1 MTQSIFDFPGHTSAN
16 TRPHQ
21 PCWGDREMRMAVS
34 HNKTVTDDD
43 DVGGTCC
50 MWVHVGV
57 ACVQTHSS
65 FRLKPSAMTDKHG
78 LCLQQA
84 NTEGKTQRD
93 SVARFKLLEGR
104 YVRVVYV
111 CNEEGPPH
119 LCFAYCK

>member
-1 MTQSIFDFPGHTSAN
+1 MHERDCDTNNQYLISRT
-16 TRPHQ
+16 
-21 PCWGDREMRMAVS
+21 CWGDREMGVAIS

-43 DVGGTCC
+43 DVGVLVAGGWC
-50 MWVHVGV
+50 MWGW

-93 SVARFKLLEGR
+93 SVARVKLLEGR